1 MEELLNQQNVVMRFV
16 ERSLDNLKKVGKSNF
31 TLSKIRNRLQQM
43 QDSFSQCQN
52 LHGRIMAVATK
63 EARETHSYF
72 TQDRFSVCEETF
84 LASSDY
90 MAEWQTKLES
100 KATTHPQSAISSQP
114 DQPTTTRST
123 FQLPRINLPKFSGE
137 FSEWEAFRDQFT
149 SLIIN
154 NADLL
159 DVNRLQYL
167 ISCVK
172 GEASDVI
179 RNLTLT
185 DSNFKV
191 AWTLLKS
198 RYDNQRRLV
207 HEHIHVLITL
217 PRASSDSAVS
227 LTALRDKSKI
237 AVLALKNLGRSV
249 DTWDDILVYL
259 IVQKFD
265 KTTRKAWELQLG
277 DTDQY
282 PSYEVLEQFLASRIR
297 ALENLAPTGTK
308 FKRNTVSIQ
317 SHLANTKTIKCPL
330 CQKTHYLSAC
340 PEFQRKTGDQR
351 RELVKQLHCCFNCL
365 SSRHQ
370 RNDCKSKHTCRHCQ
384 QNHHTLLHLNQ
395 NTNSNTDKS
404 DTVKTTKCED
414 IETVNSHLLANTS
427 FSQNAES
434 CSQLH
439 GFKSADQAV
448 DKLPFAPC

>member
-31 TLSKIRNRLQQM
+31 TLSIIRNRLQQM
-43 QDSFSQCQN
+43 QHSFSQCQN
-52 LHGRIMAVATK
+52 LHGRIMAIATK

-90 MAEWQTKLES
+90 MTEWQTKLES

-114 DQPTTTRST
+114 DQPITTRST

-191 AWTLLKS
+191 AWT
-198 RYDNQRRLV
+198 V
-207 HEHIHVLITL
+207 EE
-217 PRASSDSAVS
+217 
-227 LTALRDKSKI
+227 
-237 AVLALKNLGRSV
+237 SV
-249 DTWDDILVYL
+249 
-259 IVQKFD
+259 
-265 KTTRKAWELQLG
+265 R
-277 DTDQY
+277 
-282 PSYEVLEQFLASRIR
+282 
-297 ALENLAPTGTK
+297 
-308 FKRNTVSIQ
+308 
-317 SHLANTKTIKCPL
+317 
-330 CQKTHYLSAC
+330 
-340 PEFQRKTGDQR
+340 
-351 RELVKQLHCCFNCL
+351 
-365 SSRHQ
+365 
-370 RNDCKSKHTCRHCQ
+370 
-384 QNHHTLLHLNQ
+384 
-395 NTNSNTDKS
+395 
-404 DTVKTTKCED
+404 
-414 IETVNSHLLANTS
+414 
-427 FSQNAES
+427 
-434 CSQLH
+434 
-439 GFKSADQAV
+439 
-448 DKLPFAPC
+448 